1 MDKQDSLEKKIQNH
15 FINEFNEKK
24 IRKLLSNIYGD
35 KNRY

>member
-1 MDKQDSLEKKIQNH
+1 LEKKIQNH